1 MNRFNF
7 KWFHQCSCSM
17 LVAVWFFLLLLFSRV
32 HHAKLPTDKLSRINT
47 NLTHLFDAFFV
58 CAGFCSLF
66 HCCRPVNTMEIYS
79 SCHTTRLHCSHRHT
93 AEKTNNHHHI
103 EVPNGNNNRNNNN
116 TQQKIYFLYFDVPFF
131 CHFFSFNF
139 HRVISGSFQFEFLAG
154 NLHEYNDFWASTK
167 RDNILKSRNIHNALT
182 EKEREWIHQ
191 WIVRMFGVCVD
202 GSYHKPISLFHFFLS
217 RKIWTHC
224 QRNLFDWFR
233 YLTTRFDCE

>member
-1 MNRFNF
+1 MRNCLQINWVVSTQTWRTCLT
-7 KWFHQCSCSM
+7 H
-17 LVAVWFFLLLLFSRV
+17 FLCVLDSVLSFIVVDQLTQWKSI
-32 HHAKLPTDKLSRINT
+32 HHAIQRVYIAVTDTQPK
-47 NLTHLFDAFFV
+47 
-58 CAGFCSLF
+58 
-66 HCCRPVNTMEIYS
+66 
-79 SCHTTRLHCSHRHT
+79 
-93 AEKTNNHHHI
+93 KTNNHHHI

-167 RDNILKSRNIHNALT
+167 RDNILKSRNTHNALT

-191 WIVRMFGVCVD
+191 WIVRMFGVCAD